1 MTPSTTTAVVSHR
14 RRRSGRPLTV
24 ASSALILLV
33 ERELASRLTSANELL
48 DEGYDIV
55 ESENASEAM
64 SILRGRNDFDVMI
77 ADIDAEH
84 APGGLALVRY
94 AASHHPSMKILVR
107 SAGMEF
113 QAESDGIDADFLSK
127 PYPVGGLVQCMRGLL
142 EQSALAHRPTPAP
155 LLVS

>member
-1 MTPSTTTAVVSHR
+1 MTPSATTAVVSHR
-14 RRRSGRPLTV
+14 RRRSCRPLTV

-33 ERELASRLTSANELL
+33 ERELASRLSSANELL

-64 SILRGRNDFDVMI
+64 SILRGRNDFDAMI

-84 APGGLALVRY
+84 APGGLALIRY

-107 SAGMEF
+107 SAGMEV
-113 QAESDGIDADFLSK
+113 QSEADGIDADFLPK
-127 PYPVGGLVQCMRGLL
+127 PYPVGGLVQCIRGLL

-155 LLVS
+155 LPVS

>member
-1 MTPSTTTAVVSHR
+1 VTSSATTAVVSHR
-14 RRRSGRPLTV
+14 RRHSCGPLTV

-33 ERELASRLTSANELL
+33 ERELASRLSSANELL

-64 SILRGRNDFDVMI
+64 SILRGRNDFDAMI

-84 APGGLALVRY
+84 APGGLALIRY

-107 SAGMEF
+107 SAGIEV
-113 QAESDGIDADFLSK
+113 QAESDGIDADFLPK
-127 PYPVGGLVQCMRGLL
+127 PCPVGGLVQCMRDLL
-142 EQSALAHRPTPAP
+142 EQSALAHQPTPAP